1 MSISEITSYRDPSGD
16 LYCPRCN
23 TPLLPHATF
32 CSSCGEPLNKKKD
45 ISSLLQDE
53 HNTQARYRLTA
64 LLRRSPHVN
73 LYFALDNQQS
83 RPGQQR
89 MIAIRDI
96 DITSL
101 HDETRIQAIELVQQ
115 EYDSLHHWHLPH
127 VMHVIDLRYFQGHL
141 YMVSDYPSATSHETV
156 KVENT
161 HELAPNT
168 RRLYTLLHFLQSGER
183 LPSEQQ
189 TLKWISY
196 LCQALDGL
204 HQHQIVISEL
214 DLSTIILNENSGLA
228 EPALMISW
236 SPSPLRKLFPPPQV
250 STTLTSYF
258 IAPEAI
264 QGQAEPRSDIYSLGA
279 ILYLLLVGSP
289 PDESALRT
297 RGRLYIPRNLSWRVG
312 PHVID
317 CMVMAL
323 SIEPSERFQSA
334 GAMAEALNNP
344 LFRRPKTVKLNRRD
358 NEISNTPNTTDDDVE
373 TVRLV
378 PLSQKYP
385 ARGQGN
391 RPRADTPIQIPSQPA
406 TLSPTS
412 NPQEAETIQSEWK
425 QQPPTSVQPA
435 PLPATPLLDASG
447 DAQLIVPTEQV
458 DAQEAG
464 GSQQEPSQ
472 TGTTSTPPQT
482 PPYTW
487 KKRITGMLPAITFEW
502 LKESRGRQAPSST
515 QSTVGA
521 TDDTSATSDTSDTS
535 DTNVTDTTLKK
546 EADLPWFKQLQ
557 RMILGQQQHKIL
569 AAAIIESPLRVQPDQ
584 SFALRLHIV
593 GRDEPTPAPG
603 TQQGDHPA
611 GLSDLVQGNTTLIEV
626 RSVLH
631 QSFAYLVQQTT
642 VTIPAEG
649 YVAEVTIPMQPLSNM
664 PGGRRDRL
672 HIFFLDEHRHPLYEK
687 PFVVE
692 IFVSPLVKRGQEGH
706 NVLTIPT

>member
-1 MSISEITSYRDPSGD
+1 MSISEVTSHRDPSGD

-23 TPLLPHATF
+23 TPLPSQATY
-32 CSSCGEPLNKKKD
+32 CSSCGEPLDKEKD

-53 HNTQARYRLTA
+53 HTTQARYRLTA
-64 LLRRSPHVN
+64 LVRGGSHVN

-89 MIAIRDI
+89 MVAIRDI
-96 DITSL
+96 DITPL
-101 HDETRIQAIELVQQ
+101 HDQTRIQAIELVRQ
-115 EYDSLHHWHLPH
+115 EYDSLPKWHLPH
-127 VMHVIDLRYFQGHL
+127 VMRVIDLRYFQGHL
-141 YMVSDYPSATSHETV
+141 QMVADYPSATSHETV

-168 RRLYTLLHFLQSGER
+168 RHLYTLQHFLQSGQG

-214 DLSTIILNENSGLA
+214 DPSTIILNENSSMA
-228 EPALMISW
+228 EPVLMISW
-236 SPSPLRKLFPPPQV
+236 LPSQLRKLFPPAQI
-250 STTLTSYF
+250 STTFASYF
-258 IAPEAI
+258 SAPEAI

-289 PDESALRT
+289 PDESALRP
-297 RGRLYIPRNLSWRVG
+297 RGRPYIPRDLSWRVG

-317 CMVMAL
+317 CLVMAL
-323 SIEPSERFQSA
+323 SIDPSGRFQSA
-334 GAMAEALNNP
+334 GAMADALNNP
-344 LFRRPKTVKLNRRD
+344 LFRRPKKVKLNQRK
-358 NEISNTPNTTDDDVE
+358 NEISSTPNTTDDDVE

-378 PLSQKYP
+378 PLSQKKP
-385 ARGQGN
+385 ARWQ
-391 RPRADTPIQIPSQPA
+391 RLLSRADTAVQIPSQPA

-412 NPQEAETIQSEWK
+412 NEQEAETIQTEWK
-425 QQPPTSVQPA
+425 QQPSTSFQSA
-435 PLPATPLLDASG
+435 PPLDANG

-458 DAQEAG
+458 DAQEAEG
-464 GSQQEPSQ
+464 NQQESSR
-472 TGTTSTPPQT
+472 TETTSTPP
-482 PPYTW
+482 PPPQHTW

-502 LKESRGRQAPSST
+502 LKESRGRQASSST
-515 QSTVGA
+515 QSTIDA

-535 DTNVTDTTLKK
+535 ATSATDVTDTTLKH

-557 RMILGQQQHKIL
+557 RVILGQQQKKIM

-603 TQQGDHPA
+603 ARQGVYPA
-611 GLSDLVQGNTTLIEV
+611 GLSGLVQGNTTLIEI
-626 RSVLH
+626 RSVLQ

-649 YVAEVTIPMQPLSNM
+649 YVAEVTIPMQPLSNT

-687 PFVVE
+687 PFIIE